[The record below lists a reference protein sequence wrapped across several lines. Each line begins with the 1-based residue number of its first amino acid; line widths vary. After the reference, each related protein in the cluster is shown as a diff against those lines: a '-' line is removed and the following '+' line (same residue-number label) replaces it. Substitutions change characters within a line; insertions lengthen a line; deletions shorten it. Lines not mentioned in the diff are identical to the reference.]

1 MKHRNL
7 ASEMNKPNELVD
19 PNQHLMLNLTTQLL
33 RDGQSVRFH
42 APGRSMYPTIREGEA
57 ITVEPILPSEVK
69 VGDIILYRSDDGVIA
84 HRVARI
90 ERGEN
95 DGRRFILR
103 ADTWGEYDE
112 PVQADQVMGK
122 VVSTER
128 GGRSIN
134 PYCTGAKARL
144 LIHTIASRLKRYI
157 S

>member
-1 MKHRNL
+1 
-7 ASEMNKPNELVD
+7 MNKPNDLVD
-19 PNQHLMLNLTTQLL
+19 ANQHLLLDLTTQLL
-33 RDGQSVRFH
+33 RDGQSVRFR

-112 PVQADQVMGK
+112 PVHADQVMGK

-128 GGRSIN
+128 GGRIIN

-144 LIHTIASRLKRYI
+144 LIHTIASRLKR
-157 S
+157 SFSEVM

>member
-1 MKHRNL
+1 MNDANNL
-7 ASEMNKPNELVD
+7 IE
-19 PNQHLMLNLTTQLL
+19 PNQHLLLDLSTQLL
-33 RDGQSVRFH
+33 RDGQSVRFR

-112 PVQADQVMGK
+112 PVYADQVMGK

>member
-1 MKHRNL
+1 
-7 ASEMNKPNELVD
+7 MNKPNELGD
-19 PNQHLMLNLTTQLL
+19 PNQHLLPDLTTQLL
-33 RDGQSVRFH
+33 RDGKSVRFH

-57 ITVEPILPSEVK
+57 IKVEPILPSEVK

-90 ERGEN
+90 ERGEK
-95 DGRRFILR
+95 GERRFILR

-112 PVQADQVMGK
+112 PVDASQIMGK

-144 LIHTIASRLKRYI
+144 LIHTIASRLKRHI
-157 S
+157 L